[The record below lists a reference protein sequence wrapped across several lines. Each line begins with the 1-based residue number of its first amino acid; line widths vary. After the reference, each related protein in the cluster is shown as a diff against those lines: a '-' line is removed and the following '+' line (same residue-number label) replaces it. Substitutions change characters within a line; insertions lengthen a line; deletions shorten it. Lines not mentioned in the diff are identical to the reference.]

1 MTEKFKEIIK
11 NYPEPLFYN
20 LTGSTVAY
28 KLCIRH
34 LSASVSAGLA
44 SMASGYIYPHDVLHI
59 VDIEKETITTVKSE
73 IKLVKLRGLK

>member
-1 MTEKFKEIIK
+1 MTVEFKQIIGE
-11 NYPEPLFYN
+11 YPQPLFYN
-20 LTGSTVAY
+20 TTGSTVAY

-59 VDIEKETITTVKSE
+59 VDLEKEIINLVKSE
-73 IKLVKLRGLK
+73 IKLVKLKGLK